1 MKNVKREKRDREGIR
16 KEVVEGGE
24 KRRRRNKPRNK
35 VRMRQNL
42 ICFPDDKKL
51 FLVSVS
57 SAKHLD
63 HEKQFEL
70 ESSYYS
76 SHRILYM

>member
-1 MKNVKREKRDREGIR
+1 MVA
-16 KEVVEGGE
+16 GGE
-24 KRRRRNKPRNK
+24 KRWRGNKPRNK

-42 ICFPDDKKL
+42 ICFPDGKKL

-57 SAKHLD
+57 SAKDID

-76 SHRILYM
+76 SYRILYM